1 MKVERLKET
10 LCDLPEI
17 NAERGLR
24 FSVNN
29 VRNYRKSLYMV
40 LKSIKFKL
48 PLILM
53 MVEENEYEGLS
64 IIVHTLMQLLNN
76 IGAESLM
83 QECLQIETLLLN
95 DNKDELDTA
104 LENYVES
111 LAGFM
116 VRLEALMPAIDTL
129 VASELELEGDASL
142 KMERANHLVEE
153 FNPKRKTV

>member
-1 MKVERLKET
+1 MLQRGNTLKVERLKET

-17 NAERGLR
+17 NVERGLR

-53 MVEENEYEGLS
+53 MVEENEYEGLG

-76 IGAESLM
+76 IGAESLVH
-83 QECLQIETLLLN
+83 ECLQIE
-95 DNKDELDTA
+95 
-104 LENYVES
+104 
-111 LAGFM
+111 
-116 VRLEALMPAIDTL
+116 
-129 VASELELEGDASL
+129 DAS
-142 KMERANHLVEE
+142 
-153 FNPKRKTV
+153 PK